1 MHKILIYLESS
12 NNEFHPVG
20 LELISEVKKQTKDI
34 AGVQVDA
41 LFLGEKM
48 SDFSIKELKKVGI
61 HTLYQMTDS
70 LLKIYDT
77 QIYTRNVNAF
87 LKLHQYDVLLLG
99 STLIGRDLAP
109 RVSAYLYTGLTADAT
124 ILEFQNQDEQLILEA
139 TRPALG
145 GNIFATII
153 CPNHKPQMATVRPNV
168 FSISY
173 EENKSFKVVS
183 VALLDDR
190 PSSIEILSISQNE
203 NEKIELSKAPF
214 IIAGGRG
221 VQNKF
226 EDLLDIADL
235 YHVEIAAS
243 RAVVDAR
250 ITSKSRLVGQTGQT
264 VKPRG
269 YIALG
274 ISGAI
279 QHLAGM
285 DQSELVIAVNNDPS
299 APIFDIAHISL
310 ICDANLVIDELKILA
325 TQ

>member
-124 ILEFQNQDEQLILEA
+124 ILEFQTQKENQ
-139 TRPALG
+139 
-145 GNIFATII
+145 
-153 CPNHKPQMATVRPNV
+153 
-168 FSISY
+168 
-173 EENKSFKVVS
+173 
-183 VALLDDR
+183 
-190 PSSIEILSISQNE
+190 
-203 NEKIELSKAPF
+203 
-214 IIAGGRG
+214 
-221 VQNKF
+221 
-226 EDLLDIADL
+226 
-235 YHVEIAAS
+235 
-243 RAVVDAR
+243 
-250 ITSKSRLVGQTGQT
+250 
-264 VKPRG
+264 
-269 YIALG
+269 
-274 ISGAI
+274 
-279 QHLAGM
+279 
-285 DQSELVIAVNNDPS
+285 
-299 APIFDIAHISL
+299 
-310 ICDANLVIDELKILA
+310 
-325 TQ
+325 